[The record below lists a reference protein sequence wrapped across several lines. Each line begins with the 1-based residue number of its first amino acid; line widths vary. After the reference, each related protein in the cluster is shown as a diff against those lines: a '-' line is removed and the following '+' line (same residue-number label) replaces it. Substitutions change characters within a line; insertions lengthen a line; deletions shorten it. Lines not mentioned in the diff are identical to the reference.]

1 MAQMFHIC
9 YVSSA
14 IRPFTKPQL
23 LALHRRSKEKNQR
36 LGITGLLLYQDG
48 NFMQVLE
55 GEEQNVRHLYETI
68 YGDPR
73 HKDIYILFAERVAE
87 REFPNWSMAFRD
99 LNEEKGLENEGF
111 SNFLQTVR
119 ADDEQTTKR
128 SKALA
133 MLATFRDNL
142 R

>member
-1 MAQMFHIC
+1 MFHIG

-14 IRPFTKPQL
+14 IRKFTKPQL
-23 LALHRRSKEKNQR
+23 LALHRRSTEKNQR

-55 GEEQNVRHLYETI
+55 GEEENVRHLYETI
-68 YGDPR
+68 YMDPR
-73 HKDIYILFAERVAE
+73 HKDIYILFAETIPE
-87 REFPNWSMAFRD
+87 REFPNWSMGFRD
-99 LNEEKGLENEGF
+99 LDEDCRGVEGF
-111 SNFLQTVR
+111 SNFLDLPRTEEKR
-119 ADDEQTTKR
+119 EANR

-133 MLATFRDNL
+133 MLASFRDNL

>member
-1 MAQMFHIC
+1 MFHIG

-14 IRPFTKPQL
+14 IREFTKPQL
-23 LALHRRSKEKNQR
+23 LALHRRSREKNQR

-68 YGDPR
+68 YADPC
-73 HKDIYILFAERVAE
+73 HKDIYILFAETIPE

-99 LNEEKGLENEGF
+99 LNEEDGRGREGF
-111 SNFLQTVR
+111 SDFLELTRTEEKR
-119 ADDEQTTKR
+119 AANR